1 MVSCVCVWVGRPPTM
16 PGKTSLC
23 WFFQVGF
30 RVILTDIFIISVLDF
45 LYICSLGQFCKLP
58 SWEVVISLKE
68 KHKVLEQQEKHFVS
82 VL

>member
-1 MVSCVCVWVGRPPTM
+1 M
-16 PGKTSLC
+16 PGKLHSAGS
-23 WFFQVGF
+23 FQVGF
-30 RVILTDIFIISVLDF
+30 QSDLTDIYVIRVLDF

-58 SWEVVISLKE
+58 SWGSSHVLLKE